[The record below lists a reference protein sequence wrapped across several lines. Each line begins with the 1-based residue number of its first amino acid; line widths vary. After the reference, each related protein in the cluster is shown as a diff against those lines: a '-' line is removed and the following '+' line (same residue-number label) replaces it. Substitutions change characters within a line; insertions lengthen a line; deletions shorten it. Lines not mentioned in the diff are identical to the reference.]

1 MWSQI
6 TLSTNSFGQGLMATP
21 IQMVQAVSALAN
33 DGVMMQPHI
42 VREIRYNGHVEKIE
56 PTEVGRPIS
65 AETARTVTE
74 MLATSIEIEAS
85 DASVDGIRIAGKTGT
100 GEIAVE
106 GLGYVLNTTNASFVG
121 WGPADDPQF
130 IAYVWLQEPQHSI
143 WGSEVSAPLF
153 SEIVTAIA
161 PYMRLPDDRTRK
173 CLYTDVCPTEE
184 PEEDDYSYYWW

>member
-1 MWSQI
+1 
-6 TLSTNSFGQGLMATP
+6 
-21 IQMVQAVSALAN
+21 
-33 DGVMMQPHI
+33 
-42 VREIRYNGHVEKIE
+42 
-56 PTEVGRPIS
+56 
-65 AETARTVTE
+65 

-85 DASVDGIRIAGKTGT
+85 DAQIHNIRIAGKTGT

-130 IAYVWLQEPQHSI
+130 IAYVWVQEPKHSI

-153 SEIVTAIA
+153 AEIVENIA

-184 PEEDDYSYYWW
+184 PEEDDYYYYW